1 MITAKS
7 IRHFFLAFCL
17 ASSALAANSELAL
30 EGLSAEEKGLA
41 IAKEMKA
48 RDRGWDDSTA
58 TMEMQLYSRD
68 DLAATREMRVKNLEV
83 QDDGDK
89 SLTIFDTPRDVQGT
103 AFLSFTHILEPDDQW
118 LYLPALKRV
127 KQISSKNKT
136 SPFMGSEFSYED
148 LNSFEVERY
157 DYKWLR
163 NETLDGM
170 EMYVVESIPKDPYSG
185 YSREVVWV
193 DKQELRPW
201 KVVYYDKRG
210 KLMKTATYSDYQQ
223 YLDQYWRPGK
233 QTMINHQNNKKTVVL
248 MKDYQFRTGL
258 EKSDFTRNS
267 LKRAR

>member
-1 MITAKS
+1 MKIISQRSLALPLLAITLL
-7 IRHFFLAFCL
+7 FVNL
-17 ASSALAANSELAL
+17 ASAVTP
-30 EGLSAEEKGLA
+30 EEKGLE
-41 IAKEMKA
+41 IAREMKQ
-48 RDRGWDDSTA
+48 RDRGWQDSTA
-58 TMEMQLYSRD
+58 TMEMEIYHRD
-68 DLAATREMRVKNLEV
+68 KLVAVREMRILSLE
-83 QDDGDK
+83 QLDDGDK

-163 NETLDGM
+163 DEQLDNQDCFVI
-170 EMYVVESIPKDPYSG
+170 EAYPRDPYSG
-185 YSREVVWV
+185 YSREVAWV
-193 DKQELRPW
+193 DKAEYR
-201 KVVYYDKRG
+201 VMRVDYYDRRE
-210 KLMKTATYSDYQQ
+210 KLLKISYYSGYKQ
-223 YLDQYWRPGK
+223 YLDKYWRPDT
-233 QTMINHQNNKKTVVL
+233 QTMINQQNQKKTVIN

-258 EKSDFTRNS
+258 GDSDFTQNS